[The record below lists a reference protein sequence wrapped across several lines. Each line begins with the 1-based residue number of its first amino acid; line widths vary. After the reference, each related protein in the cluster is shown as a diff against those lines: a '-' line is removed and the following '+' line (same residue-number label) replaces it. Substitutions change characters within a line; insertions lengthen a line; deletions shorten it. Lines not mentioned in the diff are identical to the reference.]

1 MDVRYSDEQRALRD
15 AAVQVV
21 DRLGPRAVGELDD
34 AERVAKLDAAVASS
48 GWRELRTPDDEGAPW
63 ASAVEVAIVAEE
75 LARGRADV
83 AFLGPTLAAELRRYA
98 GAPEAAT
105 RETVAFRPDLAAPAE
120 VGRGA
125 AGDAPADDGAVA
137 VDAAGAEHA
146 LVLAAIHD
154 GWALATVAVPA
165 ARTGVDITRPTV
177 PLRTTNATTVA
188 DQTRALDADDLAH
201 FAALGLATTSADLV
215 GSMQGALD
223 LSVEYARQRQ
233 QYGRPIG
240 SFQAVQHLLA
250 DAAVHLEGSRTA
262 ALHAA
267 WAVDALAPA
276 DALAAASSA
285 KAYASRAAR
294 AVGEIAIQVHGGIGN
309 TWECLAH
316 VHLRRA
322 LLATDLFGGVGVN
335 LARVLQHAGI
345 GGGDGLR

>member
-15 AAVQVV
+15 AAALVV

-34 AERVAKLDAAVASS
+34 AERVAKLDAAVAGS
-48 GWRELRTPDDEGAPW
+48 GWRELRTPGDEGAPW

-83 AFLGPTLAAELRRYA
+83 PYLGPTLAAELRRYT
-98 GAPEAAT
+98 GAPEPAT
-105 RETVAFRPDLAAPAE
+105 RVTVAFRPDLSAPAE
-120 VGRGA
+120 E
-125 AGDAPADDGAVA
+125 GDDAVA
-137 VDAAGAEHA
+137 VDAGGAEHA
-146 LVLAAIHD
+146 LVLVPGGD
-154 GWALATVAVPA
+154 GWTLASVEVLPA
-165 ARTGVDITRPTV
+165 PTGVDVTRPTV
-177 PLRTTNATTVA
+177 ALVTTKATTVA
-188 DQTRALDADDLAH
+188 DQVRALDADDLAR
-201 FAALGLATTSADLV
+201 FTALGLATACADLV

-223 LSVEYARQRQ
+223 LSVEYAQQRRQFAQ
-233 QYGRPIG
+233 PIG

-250 DAAVHLEGSRTA
+250 DAVVHLEGSRTA

-267 WAVDALAPA
+267 WAVDALGPA
-276 DALAAASSA
+276 DALAAAASA
-285 KAYASRAAR
+285 KAYASRAAL

-335 LARVLQHAGI
+335 LARVLEHVGV
-345 GGGDGLR
+345 GSSDGLR

>member
-15 AAVQVV
+15 AAAQVV
-21 DRLGPRAVGELDD
+21 DRLGPRAVRELDD
-34 AERVAKLDAAVASS
+34 AERVAKLDAAVAGS

-75 LARGRADV
+75 LARGRADIPY
-83 AFLGPTLAAELRRYA
+83 LGPTLAAELRRYT
-98 GAPEAAT
+98 GAPEPAT
-105 RETVAFRPDLAAPAE
+105 RETVAFRPDLSAPAE
-120 VGRGA
+120 VG
-125 AGDAPADDGAVA
+125 DDAVA
-137 VDAAGAEHA
+137 VDAGRAEHA
-146 LVLAAIHD
+146 LVLMPGGD
-154 GWALATVAVPA
+154 GWTLASVEVRPA
-165 ARTGVDITRPTV
+165 PTGVDVTRPTV
-177 PLRTTNATTVA
+177 ALVATKATTVA
-188 DQTRALDADDLAH
+188 DQARALEADDLAH
-201 FAALGLATTSADLV
+201 FTALGLATACADLV

-223 LSVEYARQRQ
+223 LSVEYAQQRRQFGQ
-233 QYGRPIG
+233 PIG

-250 DAAVHLEGSRTA
+250 DAVVHLEGSRTT

-276 DALAAASSA
+276 DALAAAASA
-285 KAYASRAAR
+285 KAYASRAAL

-335 LARVLQHAGI
+335 LARVLEHAGI
-345 GGGDGLR
+345 RRDGESDGLR